1 MSNISPP
8 PDVLKR
14 HPDGV
19 VGPAQFC
26 FRDCLSLATLAAV
39 VASRPELAK
48 FASKVAESPREDREL
63 LE

>member
-26 FRDCLSLATLAAV
+26 FRDCLTLTTLAAV